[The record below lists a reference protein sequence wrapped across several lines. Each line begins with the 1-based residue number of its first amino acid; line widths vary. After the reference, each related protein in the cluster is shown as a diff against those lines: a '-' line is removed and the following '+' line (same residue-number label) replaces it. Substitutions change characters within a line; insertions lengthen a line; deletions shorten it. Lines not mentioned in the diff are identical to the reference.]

1 MLINST
7 FYPGITF
14 TKTSQKFGQWADAK
28 LNTVYGLGFP
38 NDKELNNV
46 SKMGPSKICGRQ
58 PLKDLSRLYPS
69 KFFKGYFP
77 QILLGLILNT
87 LS

>member
-46 SKMGPSKICGRQ
+46 SKMGPSKICGR
-58 PLKDLSRLYPS
+58 
-69 KFFKGYFP
+69 
-77 QILLGLILNT
+77 
-87 LS
+87 